1 MAAIVGIVGIVAFAT
16 ATLVALPKI
25 DETAEG
31 IQQQLV
37 NFIVIFGS
45 GVYESWVEE
54 RFSRL
59 NYLISM
65 DRRVRT
71 RPEYSVD
78 SSDPVENHIRFKFD
92 WRLDTSMTEEK
103 RKRMEKHGM
112 KFPSPSFH
120 RPTMERKFMAG
131 WYDFPFSAHVLCLKL
146 TWFPI
151 FKNNKQVHFGRSS
164 FLRL

>member
-1 MAAIVGIVGIVAFAT
+1 MSQTF
-16 ATLVALPKI
+16 
-25 DETAEG
+25 
-31 IQQQLV
+31 
-37 NFIVIFGS
+37 FILTNKTVS
-45 GVYESWVEE
+45 LRYRYESWVEE

-112 KFPSPSFH
+112 KFPSLSFH

-131 WYDFPFSAHVLCLKL
+131 WYDFPFSAHVVSQTHLVSD
-146 TWFPI
+146 FP
-151 FKNNKQVHFGRSS
+151 NNKQVHFGRSS